1 MKISVVIAS
10 YNGGQFIHEQLVSI
24 AAQSVP
30 PHEIIICDDCSTDAT
45 SSIVAEFS
53 AQNPDIS
60 VIFSVNPSPLGIDK
74 NFEHAISLA
83 SGDIIFLCDQ
93 DDVWLPDRIK
103 VMSAPFANSSAS
115 QIATFCD
122 SRIVDEQLSDLG

>member
-1 MKISVVIAS
+1 MKGLISILMAV
-10 YNGGQFIHEQLVSI
+10 YNAEGTLQDAVESILNQTYQNWQF
-24 AAQSVP
+24 
-30 PHEIIICDDCSTDAT
+30 IICDDCSTDAT

-53 AQNPDIS
+53 AKNPDIS

-115 QIATFCD
+115 QIAT
-122 SRIVDEQLSDLG
+122 SET